1 MHALYP
7 VHSYTF
13 YMAYRNLFHF
23 INTPQRIKNDMLKF
37 GLSTLQGEHNFLEN
51 ICEYAKKTCQG
62 TRIKKEMKILSDP

>member
-37 GLSTLQGEHNFLEN
+37 GLSTLQGEHNCSEN
-51 ICEYAKKTCQG
+51 ICEYAKKLAIAQEL
-62 TRIKKEMKILSDP
+62 KKK